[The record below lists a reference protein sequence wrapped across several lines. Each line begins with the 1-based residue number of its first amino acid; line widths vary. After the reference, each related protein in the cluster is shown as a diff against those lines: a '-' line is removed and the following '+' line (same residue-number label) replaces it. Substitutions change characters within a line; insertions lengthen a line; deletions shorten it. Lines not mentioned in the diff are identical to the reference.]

1 MLLEAHTG
9 TIIWTL
15 ITFAVVLVVLKAAVW
30 KPLLAALDER
40 EQRIRESLAAADKA
54 RAEMQASLDE
64 QQRLLEQAHA
74 EARALVAQ
82 AREAAERVSHEI
94 IAEARQEAEHT
105 AQAMRR
111 ELESERLAALDQ
123 LRREV
128 AELAVRAASM
138 IIDAELDNEKNRKL
152 VDDMIA
158 RIPQAAAHN

>member
-1 MLLEAHTG
+1 MLDPHTG

-40 EQRIRESLAAADKA
+40 ERQIRESLAEAEKA
-54 RAEMQASLDE
+54 RAETQASLDE

-74 EARALVAQ
+74 EARQLVAQ

-94 IAEARQEAEHT
+94 VAEARQEAEHT
-105 AQAMRR
+105 AEAMRR
-111 ELESERLAALDQ
+111 ELESERLAALAQ

-128 AELAVRAASM
+128 ADLAVRAAGV
-138 IIDAELDNEKNRKL
+138 IIDAELDTEKNRKL
-152 VDDMIA
+152 VDDMIN
-158 RIPQAAAHN
+158 RIPQAPARN

>member
-30 KPLLAALDER
+30 KPLLQALDER
-40 EQRIRESLAAADKA
+40 EQRIRESLAAAEKA
-54 RAEMQASLDE
+54 RAESQANLDE

-74 EARALVAQ
+74 EARQLVAQ
-82 AREAAERVSHEI
+82 AREAAERISHEI
-94 IAEARQEAEHT
+94 VAEARQEAEHT

-128 AELAVRAASM
+128 AELAVRAAGM
-138 IIDAELDNEKNRKL
+138 IIDAELDSEKNRKL

-158 RIPQAAAHN
+158 RIPRAPVHN

>member
-1 MLLEAHTG
+1 MLDPHTG

-30 KPLLAALDER
+30 KPLLKALDER
-40 EQRIRESLAAADKA
+40 EQQIRDSLAAAEKA
-54 RAEMQASLDE
+54 RAESQANLDE

-74 EARALVAQ
+74 EARQLVAQ
-82 AREAAERVSHEI
+82 AREAAERVGHEI

-105 AQAMRR
+105 AQSMRR

-158 RIPQAAAHN
+158 RIPRAAAHN

>member
-1 MLLEAHTG
+1 MLDPHTG

-40 EQRIRESLAAADKA
+40 ERQIRESLAAAEKA

-64 QQRLLEQAHA
+64 QQRALEAAHA
-74 EARALVAQ
+74 EARQIVGQ
-82 AREAAERVSHEI
+82 AREAAERVSQQI

-105 AQAMRR
+105 AHAMRR
-111 ELESERLAALDQ
+111 ELESERQAALDQ

-128 AELAVRAASM
+128 AELAVRAAGL
-138 IIDAELDNEKNRKL
+138 IIDAELDNEKNRRL
-152 VDDMIA
+152 VDDMIS
-158 RIPQAAAHN
+158 RIPQAPAHN

>member
-15 ITFAVVLVVLKAAVW
+15 ITFMVVLVVLKAAVW

-40 EQRIRESLAAADKA
+40 EQRIRDALAEAEKA

-64 QQRLLEQAHA
+64 QQRVLEQAHA
-74 EARALVAQ
+74 EARSLVAQ
-82 AREAAERVSHEI
+82 AREAAEQVSREI
-94 IAEARQEAEHT
+94 VAEARQEAEHT

-111 ELESERLAALDQ
+111 ELESERQAAFAQ
-123 LRREV
+123 LRSEV
-128 AELAVRAASM
+128 AELAVRAAGM
-138 IIDAELDNEKNRKL
+138 ILDAELDTEKNRKL

-158 RIPQAAAHN
+158 RMPQAPAHN

>member
-30 KPLLAALDER
+30 KPLLQALDER
-40 EQRIRESLAAADKA
+40 EQKIRESLAAAEKA
-54 RAEMQASLDE
+54 RAESQANLDE
-64 QQRLLEQAHA
+64 QQRLLEQAHD
-74 EARALVAQ
+74 EARSLVAQ

-94 IAEARQEAEHT
+94 VAEARQEAEHT
-105 AQAMRR
+105 AEAMRR
-111 ELESERLAALDQ
+111 EIESDRLAALDQ

-152 VDDMIA
+152 VDDMIS
-158 RIPQAAAHN
+158 RIPRAPVHN

>member
-1 MLLEAHTG
+1 MLLEAHPG

-15 ITFAVVLVVLKAAVW
+15 ITFLVVLVVLKATVW

-40 EQRIRESLAAADKA
+40 EQRIREALAEAEKA

-64 QQRLLEQAHA
+64 QQRLMEEAHA
-74 EARALVAQ
+74 EARALIAQ
-82 AREAAERVSHEI
+82 AREAAEKVSREI
-94 IAEARQEAEHT
+94 VAEARQEAEHT

-111 ELESERLAALDQ
+111 ELESERLAAMAQ

-128 AELAVRAASM
+128 ADLAVRAAGM
-138 IIDAELDNEKNRKL
+138 ILDAELDSEKNRKL

-158 RIPQAAAHN
+158 RMPQAPASN

>member
-30 KPLLAALDER
+30 KPLLQALDER
-40 EQRIRESLAAADKA
+40 EQKIRESLAAAEKA
-54 RAEMQASLDE
+54 RAESQANLDE

-74 EARALVAQ
+74 EARQLVAQ

-94 IAEARQEAEHT
+94 VAEARQEAEHT
-105 AQAMRR
+105 AEAMRR
-111 ELESERLAALDQ
+111 ELESDRLAALEQ

-128 AELAVRAASM
+128 ADLAVRAASM

-158 RIPQAAAHN
+158 RMPQAPVHN

>member
-1 MLLEAHTG
+1 MLEPHLG

-15 ITFAVVLVVLKAAVW
+15 ITFLVVLVVLKAKVW

-40 EQRIRESLAAADKA
+40 EQRIRDALAAAEKA
-54 RAEMQASLDE
+54 RAETQASLDE
-64 QQRLLEQAHA
+64 QQRVLD
-74 EARALVAQ
+74 EARVEARGLVAQ

-94 IAEARQEAEHT
+94 VAEARQEAEHT

-111 ELESERLAALDQ
+111 ELESDRQAAMDQ

-128 AELAVRAASM
+128 AELAVRAAGM
-138 IIDAELDNEKNRKL
+138 ILDAELDSEKNRKL

-158 RIPQAAAHN
+158 RMPQAPATN